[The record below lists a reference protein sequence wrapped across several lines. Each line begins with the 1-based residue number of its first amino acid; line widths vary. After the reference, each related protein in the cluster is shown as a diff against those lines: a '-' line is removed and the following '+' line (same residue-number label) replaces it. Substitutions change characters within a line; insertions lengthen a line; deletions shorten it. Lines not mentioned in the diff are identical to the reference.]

1 MITHF
6 KKNKSKKLQ
15 SVKVKKQRFVSR
27 GDGSDRKL
35 LKYAPL
41 LFFLGL
47 NGGGSQFGL
56 GVDQRMSS
64 EKVVISPELS
74 ELVRECAGGDNRLC
88 FAKNLQAGA
97 VCLREC
103 YDEIC

>member
-1 MITHF
+1 
-6 KKNKSKKLQ
+6 
-15 SVKVKKQRFVSR
+15 
-27 GDGSDRKL
+27 
-35 LKYAPL
+35 
-41 LFFLGL
+41 
-47 NGGGSQFGL
+47 
-56 GVDQRMSS
+56 MSS